1 MRYDTQDEDIFIFQH
16 TELSWVST
24 AEKIPK
30 YIVTPACCTVYPVLI
45 LRVIVSYCIVYLY
58 VGEIAL
64 YLVTTYWA
72 VNGPWTVYEIS
83 PSFARFRVHVSITE
97 TGPLKKQV
105 ASLLPIIQLPF
116 SRSLLLMPL
125 GHFKANAIY
134 PFLFP
139 PFYPLQYKKILFL
152 FDCSTSYL
160 SCPYNSIL
168 F

>member
-16 TELSWVST
+16 TELRWVST

-83 PSFARFRVHVSITE
+83 PSFVRFPVLVSIRE
-97 TGPLKKQV
+97 TGPLRNRW
-105 ASLLPIIQLPF
+105 LLCCQSF
-116 SRSLLLMPL
+116 
-125 GHFKANAIY
+125 NY
-134 PFLFP
+134 PFQGHCHWCPLATSKPMLFT
-139 PFYPLQYKKILFL
+139 PFYPF
-152 FDCSTSYL
+152 
-160 SCPYNSIL
+160 
-168 F
+168 